1 MKISLRNNMIQ
12 KKFLNSFFF
21 QPSVEISSWL
31 QQLNNFDQRFLLGK
45 YSTLESNVSPSAE
58 KFDPI
63 SSVDDEFYQYT
74 GGKDKDGECHGNGFL
89 EYDDGSYLSGS
100 WVHGVRNG
108 HFRSKWANKLI

>member
-1 MKISLRNNMIQ
+1 MIQ

-45 YSTLESNVSPSAE
+45 YSTLERNVSPSAE